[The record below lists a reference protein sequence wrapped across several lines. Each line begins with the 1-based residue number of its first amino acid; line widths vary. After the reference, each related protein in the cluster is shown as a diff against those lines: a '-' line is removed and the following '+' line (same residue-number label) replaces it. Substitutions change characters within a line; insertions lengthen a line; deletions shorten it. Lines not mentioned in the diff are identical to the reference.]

1 MAGDKT
7 GVRAKIVLSAVC
19 AAAAVLGVSEARAQS
34 VVLEARGP
42 SAALFP
48 KGKVLA
54 PNVHVDLKLGDVL
67 RVIDS
72 AGVHTLTGPGGSA
85 PAVHDSRLSDIFRR
99 EKVRVSQ
106 LAVARGVPA
115 DPRPRS
121 VANLWQVDVSSNSA
135 VTACVAP
142 EIRPSLWR
150 WTADQT
156 QDVEITQKA
165 GGAQMHLT
173 WQAGAQSL
181 DWPEGLPTG
190 QDTQYIVRIDDNPP
204 VVLIW
209 RSVKAPDADMA
220 SFAQELLDKGCVDQF
235 HALEMASTAT
245 TGS

>member
-1 MAGDKT
+1 MTRDRT
-7 GVRAKIVLSAVC
+7 GVQAKIVLSALC
-19 AAAAVLGVSEARAQS
+19 AAATMLGFGSARAQS

-54 PNVHVDLKLGDVL
+54 PNSHIDLKLGDVL
-67 RVIDS
+67 RVIDAS
-72 AGVHTLTGPGGSA
+72 GVHTLTGPGGSA

-99 EKVRVSQ
+99 EKTRVSQ

-115 DPRPRS
+115 DPRPKS
-121 VANLWQVDVSSNSA
+121 LANLWEVDVSSNTA

-142 EIRPSLWR
+142 ETRPSLWR

-156 QDVEITQKA
+156 QDVEITEK
-165 GGAQMHLT
+165 GGALQKRLT
-173 WQAGAQSL
+173 WAAGAQTL
-181 DWPEGLPTG
+181 DWPEDLPTG
-190 QDTQYIVRIDDNPP
+190 LDNQYIVRVDDNPP

-209 RSVKAPDADMA
+209 RAVKAPSADMA

-235 HALEMASTAT
+235 HAIEMAAGAT
-245 TGS
+245 PAS